1 MIALT
6 SNNKED
12 IVYKCYNIIAEIL
25 NISEFE
31 NIIIFQ
37 NQTQKSLIIN
47 KCQNINR
54 SSLKDFII
62 IETFDELNNIITNQ
76 KDIVLILSTIKNN
89 IHKIKLICKNVGK
102 TIYIEEK
109 NVEILDQNI
118 CVLYQLMKKIIN
130 YEVYKEETFI
140 EWGEVIYSKYI
151 EERDKE
157 TDKRFT
163 EAKKKYTLKLDE
175 FYKYKDW
182 EKISKGFPFD
192 LIKKETKFEAIL
204 KCIISNGII
213 RNPIAC
219 QDCGQMYCK
228 NCIKNMQN
236 CTNCKKILNL
246 KPIDINVKKML
257 DLIELI
263 CPNKCG
269 ETLNIHNFENHI
281 LNCEKSLYICCF
293 DG

>member
-151 EERDKE
+151 EERD
-157 TDKRFT
+157 
-163 EAKKKYTLKLDE
+163 
-175 FYKYKDW
+175 
-182 EKISKGFPFD
+182 
-192 LIKKETKFEAIL
+192 
-204 KCIISNGII
+204 
-213 RNPIAC
+213 
-219 QDCGQMYCK
+219 
-228 NCIKNMQN
+228 
-236 CTNCKKILNL
+236 
-246 KPIDINVKKML
+246 
-257 DLIELI
+257 
-263 CPNKCG
+263 
-269 ETLNIHNFENHI
+269 
-281 LNCEKSLYICCF
+281 
-293 DG
+293 